1 VAAGSAASLKLL
13 AGSAVTCITL
23 PHRASHVQN
32 VDGEPA
38 RPGQMDYAAGHPEA
52 TVKRDDMNTSSTTQ
66 SVAPEV
72 PWQLQMYNKSLKKRQ
87 KVELLM
93 RLMGPVSNERCL
105 LISGHDNN
113 GAMNYCFRAAGGKW
127 SWGQVYEDGIA
138 EMSEFL
144 GEPVAH
150 IDIHRFPFADGAFD
164 VLIMIDVH
172 EHFADL
178 SGLNSEIARV
188 LAPGGLA
195 IITTPNGDTRLPV
208 AVVKRHIGMRPEV
221 YGHVV
226 QGYRTSELQSMMQ
239 SVGLKPVDSGGYSR
253 FFTESAEL
261 LINLAY
267 VKLLS
272 RKKDHP
278 EVMQGTI
285 APTSKKEL
293 NAVRKEYRMYSLIYP
308 FMYLFS
314 LLDKLIPGRGGYA
327 VAVSARKPV

>member
-1 VAAGSAASLKLL
+1 M
-13 AGSAVTCITL
+13 TI
-23 PHRASHVQN
+23 
-32 VDGEPA
+32 
-38 RPGQMDYAAGHPEA
+38 
-52 TVKRDDMNTSSTTQ
+52 SST
-66 SVAPEV
+66 APTAETET

-93 RLMGPVSNERCL
+93 KLMGPVSRERCL

-113 GAMNYCFRAAGGKW
+113 GAMNYCFRAAGGQW
-127 SWGQVYEDGIA
+127 SWGQVYEEGIA
-138 EMSEFL
+138 EMAEFL
-144 GEPVAH
+144 GDPVAH
-150 IDIHRFPFADGAFD
+150 IDINRFPFADGAFD

-178 SGLNSEIARV
+178 SRLNGEIARV
-188 LAPGGLA
+188 MAPGGLA

-208 AVVKRHIGMRPEV
+208 AVLKRYVGMKPEI

-239 SVGLKPVDSGGYSR
+239 AVGLKPVDWGGYSR
-253 FFTESAEL
+253 FFTEFAEL
-261 LINLAY
+261 AINLAY
-267 VKLLS
+267 VKIFS
-272 RKKDHP
+272 KKKDHP

-293 NAVRKEYRMYSLIYP
+293 NAVRQEYRMYSLIYP
-308 FMYLFS
+308 FMYTFS

-327 VAVSARKPV
+327 VAVSARKAG

>member
-1 VAAGSAASLKLL
+1 
-13 AGSAVTCITL
+13 
-23 PHRASHVQN
+23 
-32 VDGEPA
+32 
-38 RPGQMDYAAGHPEA
+38 
-52 TVKRDDMNTSSTTQ
+52 MNTNLTSQ
-66 SVAPEV
+66 PGDAEI

-93 RLMGPVSNERCL
+93 RLMGPISRERCL

-113 GAMNYCFRAAGGKW
+113 GAMNYCFRAAGGNW

-150 IDIHRFPFADGAFD
+150 VDINRFPFEDASFD

-178 SGLNSEIARV
+178 SNLNREIARV
-188 LAPGGLA
+188 VAPGGLA
-195 IITTPNGDTRLPV
+195 IVTTPNGDTHLPV
-208 AVVKRHIGMRPEV
+208 AVLKRHVGMSPEV

-226 QGYRTSELQSMMQ
+226 QGYRASELRSMME
-239 SVGLKPVDSGGYSR
+239 SVGLKPVDWGGYSR
-253 FFTESAEL
+253 FFTEFAEL

-267 VKLLS
+267 VKIFS
-272 RKKDHP
+272 KKKDHP
-278 EVMQGTI
+278 DVVQGTI

-314 LLDKLIPGRGGYA
+314 LFDKLIPGRGGYA
-327 VAVSARKPV
+327 VAVSARKPG